1 MARLVSFAKGSML
14 APATT
19 SKAHSIRTAIFGAFV
34 AMGLITGAVGAYGL
48 YVLFAAGKLVVQTY
62 DGPLMAI
69 NFARSASLSFSRMD
83 KELLR
88 RAIAPAEEHAEI
100 DKLIGE
106 LSSIFLDDLGVAEQ
120 RALAPNERV
129 VIAEI
134 KQLFADWNAHRLAGG
149 DPVTDD
155 ELLRLSNK
163 LVERFDVLTELIAG
177 HTFVERRKTI
187 WAINDYEYYSLGALA
202 FALVLSAVIAFLL
215 ARRILRPLSAAAVVA
230 DRIAAGELNIPI
242 PMGSKDEMG
251 ALLRSMSFM
260 QQSIR
265 MMMEREMA
273 QRRSAQN
280 RLIDALES
288 SQEGMALVDAEGKI
302 VIANSQIARFFPTV
316 APYLVEGADFS
327 AVLDLI
333 HLRIADKRLVGSD
346 NVVGELLA
354 AGEHELDDGRW
365 VRFSHSETQDGGSF
379 LFLSDFTDIKQRE
392 EHFKQAKRAAEE
404 ASMAKTNFLANM
416 SHELRTPLNA
426 VIGFS
431 EIISGQILGDVG
443 NQKYVGYAQDILQS
457 GRHLLD
463 IINSVLDLAK
473 SDAGKLQLMPEMV
486 DLRKVLDSSATMI
499 REQCRAA
506 ELGFDV
512 AYPDMP
518 LLVMGEAAKL
528 RQIVLNLLSNAVKF
542 TKPGGSL
549 SVTAR
554 EAEDNRLEI
563 RVTDTGIGIAAA
575 DIPTA
580 LAPFGQIDSSLSR
593 RYEGTGLGLPLTKVL
608 VELHG
613 GKLDII
619 SEPGIGTTVLVA
631 LPRAASKPSIV
642 VPLVCAAG

>member
-1 MARLVSFAKGSML
+1 ML
-14 APATT
+14 SHATT
-19 SKAHSIRTAIFGAFV
+19 SKAHSIRTAIFAAFI

-48 YVLFAAGKLVVQTY
+48 YVLFAAARLVVQTY

-88 RAIAPAEEHAEI
+88 RANAPAEDYAEI
-100 DKLIGE
+100 DDLIGE
-106 LSSIFLDDLGVAEQ
+106 LSAIFLDDLSVAQE

-155 ELLRLSNK
+155 ELQRLSNK

-177 HTFVERRKTI
+177 HTFVERRKAI
-187 WAINDYEYYSLGALA
+187 WAINNYEYYSMGALV
-202 FALVLSAVIAFLL
+202 FALVLSAIIAFLL
-215 ARRILRPLSAAAVVA
+215 ARRILRPLSAAGVVA
-230 DRIAAGELNIPI
+230 DRIAGGDLNMPI
-242 PMGSKDEMG
+242 PVGSKDETG

-265 MMMEREMA
+265 IMMEREMA

-288 SQEGMALVDAEGKI
+288 SQEGMALVDANGKI
-302 VIANSQIARFFPTV
+302 VVANSRIAHFFPTV

-327 AVLDLI
+327 GVLSLI
-333 HLRIADKRLVGSD
+333 RAKIAGRMAGYKPVNDEALF
-346 NVVGELLA
+346 A
-354 AGEHELDDGRW
+354 AGEYELEDGRW
-365 VRFSHSETQDGGSF
+365 IRFSRSETQDGGFF

-392 EHFKQAKRAAEE
+392 EHFKEAKRNAEE
-404 ASMAKTNFLANM
+404 ANMAKTNFLANM

-431 EIISGQILGDVG
+431 EIISGQILGEVG
-443 NQKYVGYAQDILQS
+443 NQKYVGYAEDILQS

-473 SDAGKLQLMPEMV
+473 SDAGKLQLTPEMV
-486 DLRKVLDSSATMI
+486 DLRRVLDSSATMI

-506 ELGFDV
+506 DLTFNV

-518 LLVMGEAAKL
+518 LLVLGETAKL

-549 SVTAR
+549 SLTVR
-554 EAEDNRLEI
+554 EVAGERLEI
-563 RVTDTGIGIAAA
+563 RVADSGIGMSRE
-575 DIPTA
+575 DIPIA
-580 LAPFGQIDSSLSR
+580 LAPFGQVDSSLSR

-608 VELHG
+608 IELHG
-613 GKLDII
+613 GQLEIA
-619 SEPGIGTTVLVA
+619 SEPGVGTTVLVS
-631 LPRAASKPSIV
+631 LPRASGATSAVLPFAR
-642 VPLVCAAG
+642 AAR

>member
-1 MARLVSFAKGSML
+1 ML
-14 APATT
+14 AKATT
-19 SKAHSIRTAIFGAFV
+19 SKARSIRTAIFAAFV
-34 AMGLITGAVGAYGL
+34 AMGLITGGLGAYGL

-69 NFARSASLSFSRMD
+69 NYARSASLSFSRMD

-88 RAIAPAEEHAEI
+88 RAIAPGEDYAEI

-106 LSSIFLDDLGVAEQ
+106 LREVFLADLSVAEQ

-129 VIAEI
+129 VIGEI
-134 KQLFADWNAHRLAGG
+134 KRLFAEWNAHRLAGG
-149 DPVTDD
+149 DPVTDG
-155 ELLRLSNK
+155 ELLRLSNQ
-163 LVERFDVLTELIAG
+163 LVDRFDVLTELIAG
-177 HTFVERRKTI
+177 HTFVERRKAI

-202 FALVLSAVIAFLL
+202 LALVLSAIISFLL

-230 DRIAAGELNIPI
+230 DRIAAGDLNMPI
-242 PMGSKDEMG
+242 PMGSRDETG

-265 MMMEREMA
+265 VMMEREMA

-288 SQEGMALVDAEGKI
+288 SQEGMALIDADGKI
-302 VIANSQIARFFPTV
+302 VVANSQIAHFFPSV

-327 AVLDLI
+327 SVMSLI
-333 HLRIADKRLVGSD
+333 RSKIASRMEASGRADMVPAGDSALF
-346 NVVGELLA
+346 A
-354 AGEHELDDGRW
+354 AGECEIDDGRW
-365 VRFSHSETQDGGSF
+365 VRFSRSETQDGGFF

-392 EHFKQAKRAAEE
+392 EHFKQAKREAEE
-404 ASMAKTNFLANM
+404 ASMAKTSFLANM

-431 EIISGQILGDVG
+431 EIISGQILGQIG
-443 NQKYVGYAQDILQS
+443 NQKYVGYAEDILQS

-473 SDAGKLQLMPEMV
+473 SEAGKLQLMPETV
-486 DLRKVLDSSATMI
+486 DLRRVLESSATMI

-506 ELGFDV
+506 ELSFDV
-512 AYPDMP
+512 IYPETP
-518 LLVMGEAAKL
+518 LLVIGETAKL

-542 TKPGGSL
+542 TNPGGSL
-549 SVTAR
+549 LLAAR
-554 EAEDNRLEI
+554 EADGDRVEI
-563 RVTDTGIGIAAA
+563 RVTDSGIGMTK
-575 DIPTA
+575 DEIPIA
-580 LAPFGQIDSSLSR
+580 LAAFGQVDSSLSR

-613 GKLDII
+613 GELAIV
-619 SEPGIGTTVLVA
+619 SEPGVGTTVFVY
-631 LPRAASKPSIV
+631 LPRAAGRSAKVLPYGR
-642 VPLVCAAG
+642 ATG